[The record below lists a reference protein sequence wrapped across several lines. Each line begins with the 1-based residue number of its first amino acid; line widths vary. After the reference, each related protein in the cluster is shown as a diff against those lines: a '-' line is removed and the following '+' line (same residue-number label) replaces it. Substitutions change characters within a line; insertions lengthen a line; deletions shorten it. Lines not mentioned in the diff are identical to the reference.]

1 MKDHHSLL
9 TQEPPLS
16 PAAAPGREGH
26 EASDT
31 VPTLMLVPRHAT
43 PHRPEEV
50 KGAPGIPDDTEAAAP
65 AGEGPRPAWI
75 RRRQYLDR
83 GDARGSCTDHYDSQG
98 PRTMRDNEGP
108 GVRGAGWT

>member
-16 PAAAPGREGH
+16 PAGVPGREGQ

-31 VPTLMLVPRHAT
+31 VPTLMLVLGHAT

-50 KGAPGIPDDTEAAAP
+50 KRRTSGIPDDTGGGGTP
-65 AGEGPRPAWI
+65 RVKAGGPVWI
-75 RRRQYLDR
+75 RRRQYLHR

-98 PRTMRDNEGP
+98 PRTIRDNEGP
-108 GVRGAGWT
+108 G